1 MKQNS
6 GLKSPLKK
14 KKKGNLRYNYASWMI
29 FSPDN
34 IGKILNMFM

>member
-6 GLKSPLKK
+6 CLKSPLEKK
-14 KKKGNLRYNYASWMI
+14 KKENLRYNYASWMI

-34 IGKILNMFM
+34 TGKMLNMFM

>member
-1 MKQNS
+1 MKQNNC
-6 GLKSPLKK
+6 LKSPV

-34 IGKILNMFM
+34 TGKILNTFM